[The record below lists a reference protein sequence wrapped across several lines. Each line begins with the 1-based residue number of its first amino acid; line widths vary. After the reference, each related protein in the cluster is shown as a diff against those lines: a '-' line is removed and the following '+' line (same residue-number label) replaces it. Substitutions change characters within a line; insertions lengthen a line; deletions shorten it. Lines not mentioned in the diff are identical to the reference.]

1 LKILSQHKIRMSPN
15 EYRPQI
21 IFQFYEIC
29 KGNPELSL
37 TALKEQ
43 VHAYF
48 QETAPHVKWQY
59 VHEAAHQL
67 FHTYCFTFDQSD
79 ETHMPE
85 TRLWDRRVSFAEGV
99 EKKTDLLDKC
109 DKGLL
114 QKLQRTLGSPKK
126 INKEAAARL
135 LYGSVRGQA
144 MLDHVSELIDG
155 LKTARA
161 EA

>member
-1 LKILSQHKIRMSPN
+1 
-15 EYRPQI
+15 
-21 IFQFYEIC
+21 
-29 KGNPELSL
+29 LSL
-37 TALKEQ
+37 TALKEH

-48 QETAPHVKWQY
+48 QETMPHVKWQY

-67 FHTYCFTFDQSD
+67 FHTYCFEFEQTD
-79 ETHMPE
+79 ETPVAE
-85 TRLWDRRVSFAEGV
+85 VRLWDRRVSFAPAI

-114 QKLQRTLGSPKK
+114 QKLLRQLGSTKK

-155 LKTARA
+155 LKATRA
-161 EA
+161 E